1 LGSRNYKKRQKMKLV
16 IDTNILFSFFNEN
29 SFTKK
34 LITNPSLNL
43 ISPEFSLTKLKKYS
57 ELIIKKSKISKK
69 TFEHFLKDLKTFT
82 KFINNKIYL
91 KYLDNAQ
98 RIAPDEKDKDFLA
111 LSLKENCPLWSNDKE
126 LKKQSKIKV
135 FSTKELIELLF

>member
-1 LGSRNYKKRQKMKLV
+1 MKLV

-43 ISPEFSLTKLKKYS
+43 ISPEFSLTELKKYS
-57 ELIIKKSKISKK
+57 ELIIKKSKISKR
-69 TFEHFLKDLKTFT
+69 TFEHSLKDLKTFT
-82 KFINNKIYL
+82 KFINNKIYF
-91 KYLDNAQ
+91 KYLKDAQ

>member
-1 LGSRNYKKRQKMKLV
+1 MKLV
-16 IDTNILFSFFNEN
+16 IDTNILFSFFNES

-43 ISPEFSLTKLKKYS
+43 ISPEFSLTELKKYS
-57 ELIIKKSKISKK
+57 ELIIKKSKISKR
-69 TFEHFLKDLKTFT
+69 TFEHSLKDLKTFT
-82 KFINNKIYL
+82 KFINNKIYF
-91 KYLDNAQ
+91 KYLKDAQ